1 MRPSRPVLGGPDRIV
16 RRLAAALLAAWLAGC
31 ARSSDPVPA
40 ITFTDDGGHT
50 TTLAAPATRVVSLI
64 PAATELIYALGAGT
78 TLVGRTR
85 WCDYPAEALEVPSVG
100 DGVMPNVEAVVGQ
113 RPDLVVAYR
122 SPGNVSAIT
131 KLRGLGIPVLEIG
144 IDQLSDFERDTR
156 LLAAALGRPATG
168 DSLVAETRADL
179 DAATVSSATPP
190 TVLIVTWSDPPI
202 VIGAGSYLNEILRRA
217 GAVNLYADSERPS
230 FVVSIE
236 SVVDRDPDW
245 ILVVGDSEPAFLAK
259 PEWQVVPAVRERRLL
274 RVSGSMFNRPSP
286 RIGEAVRQ
294 LRSVLETAGR

>member
-1 MRPSRPVLGGPDRIV
+1 MM
-16 RRLAAALLAAWLAGC
+16 RRLASALLAAWLAGC
-31 ARSSDPVPA
+31 APGGETA
-40 ITFTDDGGHT
+40 AGITFTDDGGHT
-50 TTLAAPATRVVSLI
+50 TTLAAPATRVVSLV
-64 PAATELIYALGAGT
+64 PAATELVYALGGGH

-85 WCDYPAEALEVPSVG
+85 WCDYPADALQVPSVG

-122 SPGNVSAIT
+122 SPGNVSAVT
-131 KLRGLGIPVLEIG
+131 KLRGLGIPVLEIA

-156 LLAAALGRPATG
+156 LLATALGRPEAG
-168 DSLVAETRADL
+168 DSLVESARTEL
-179 DAATVSSATPP
+179 EAATISSPSPP

-202 VIGAGSYLNEILRRA
+202 VIGAGSFLNEILGRA

-245 ILVVGDSEPAFLAK
+245 ILVVGDSEPSFLSK

-286 RIGEAVRQ
+286 RLGQAVRQ
-294 LRSVLETAGR
+294 LRTVLETASR

>member
-1 MRPSRPVLGGPDRIV
+1 MRPSRPVPGGPDRIV
-16 RRLAAALLAAWLAGC
+16 RRLAAALLVAWLAGC

-64 PAATELIYALGAGT
+64 PAATELIYALGAGA

-85 WCDYPAEALEVPSVG
+85 WCDYPAQALEVPSVG

-156 LLAAALGRPATG
+156 LLATALGRPASG

-179 DAATVSSATPP
+179 DAATVSNATPP

-217 GAVNLYADSERPS
+217 GAANLYADSDRPS

-259 PEWQVVPAVRERRLL
+259 PEWRVVPAVRERRLL

-286 RIGEAVRQ
+286 RIGQAVRQ